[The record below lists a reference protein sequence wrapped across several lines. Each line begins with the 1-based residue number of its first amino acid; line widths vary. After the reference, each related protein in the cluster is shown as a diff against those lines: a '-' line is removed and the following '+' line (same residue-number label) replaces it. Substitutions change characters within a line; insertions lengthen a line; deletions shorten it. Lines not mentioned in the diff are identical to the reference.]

1 MEFRYA
7 IERQVSM
14 RPFDGTFSEYNTK
27 VVQFGYIALFSAC
40 FPLASFC
47 AMLANFVELR
57 VDAHKLGFEV
67 RRPRYLGAKDAGSWQ
82 QMMELLSW
90 LAIVV
95 NVLLLATSWT
105 FRDYIVT
112 PIVADRDDAACEVAP
127 PNEPEAV
134 TPFGVWS
141 GFNISWHDDRCR
153 SNYRLCFA
161 EVGSVPWLPASEYLD
176 ALAYRSQPF
185 ADLLCDP
192 ADPHYDA
199 RLCSL
204 CGERRYTVW
213 YTTIVLLVALEHA
226 VLLAKVLFKWL
237 VPRRPQWVA
246 HAEARAAFLAQRA
259 RDKARDARQSAVQ
272 LPEEPGDMPGE
283 EQAPLRRAAAAE
295 ERHDAAIRAA
305 KGRLGDIEAAV
316 NARLAEADC
325 TPELPRGV
333 ELVEQRR
340 QAPDATPRR
349 LGRGEPLAPE
359 TPLAAAAGDMTTPPV
374 WGSRKSSGS
383 YDGPYEEGI
392 GALEQRQLMRQ
403 AAEMEAA
410 LSPDSRQFI

>member
-1 MEFRYA
+1 
-7 IERQVSM
+7 M

-112 PIVADRDDAACEVAP
+112 PIVADRDDAACQVAP
-127 PNEPEAV
+127 PNEPEAM

-204 CGERRYTVW
+204 CGERRHTPSRAHGGRAVSGDSSR
-213 YTTIVLLVALEHA
+213 VRSCEQVHRLVHDHRA
-226 VLLAKVLFKWL
+226 
-237 VPRRPQWVA
+237 PRGARARSPPRQGPLQVARPA
-246 HAEARAAFLAQRA
+246 HAAVGGARGGARRLPRAARS
-259 RDKARDARQSAVQ
+259 RQGS
-272 LPEEPGDMPGE
+272 
-283 EQAPLRRAAAAE
+283 RRAAVGGAAAGGAWG
-295 ERHDAAIRAA
+295 HAWGGA
-305 KGRLGDIEAAV
+305 G
-316 NARLAEADC
+316 
-325 TPELPRGV
+325 
-333 ELVEQRR
+333 
-340 QAPDATPRR
+340 
-349 LGRGEPLAPE
+349 
-359 TPLAAAAGDMTTPPV
+359 AAAARG
-374 WGSRKSSGS
+374 R
-383 YDGPYEEGI
+383 
-392 GALEQRQLMRQ
+392 R
-403 AAEMEAA
+403 
-410 LSPDSRQFI
+410 

>member
-1 MEFRYA
+1 M
-7 IERQVSM
+7 S
-14 RPFDGTFSEYNTK
+14 
-27 VVQFGYIALFSAC
+27 
-40 FPLASFC
+40 
-47 AMLANFVELR
+47 
-57 VDAHKLGFEV
+57 
-67 RRPRYLGAKDAGSWQ
+67 
-82 QMMELLSW
+82 
-90 LAIVV
+90 
-95 NVLLLATSWT
+95 
-105 FRDYIVT
+105 
-112 PIVADRDDAACEVAP
+112 
-127 PNEPEAV
+127 
-134 TPFGVWS
+134 
-141 GFNISWHDDRCR
+141 
-153 SNYRLCFA
+153 
-161 EVGSVPWLPASEYLD
+161 
-176 ALAYRSQPF
+176 
-185 ADLLCDP
+185 
-192 ADPHYDA
+192 
-199 RLCSL
+199 
-204 CGERRYTVW
+204 RYTVW

-237 VPRRPQWVA
+237 VPRTPQWVA

-333 ELVEQRR
+333 ELVEQ
-340 QAPDATPRR
+340 
-349 LGRGEPLAPE
+349 
-359 TPLAAAAGDMTTPPV
+359 PV

-392 GALEQRQLMRQ
+392 SALEQRQLMRQ

>member
-1 MEFRYA
+1 M
-7 IERQVSM
+7 S
-14 RPFDGTFSEYNTK
+14 
-27 VVQFGYIALFSAC
+27 
-40 FPLASFC
+40 
-47 AMLANFVELR
+47 
-57 VDAHKLGFEV
+57 
-67 RRPRYLGAKDAGSWQ
+67 
-82 QMMELLSW
+82 
-90 LAIVV
+90 
-95 NVLLLATSWT
+95 
-105 FRDYIVT
+105 
-112 PIVADRDDAACEVAP
+112 
-127 PNEPEAV
+127 
-134 TPFGVWS
+134 
-141 GFNISWHDDRCR
+141 
-153 SNYRLCFA
+153 
-161 EVGSVPWLPASEYLD
+161 
-176 ALAYRSQPF
+176 
-185 ADLLCDP
+185 
-192 ADPHYDA
+192 
-199 RLCSL
+199 
-204 CGERRYTVW
+204 RYTVW

-226 VLLAKVLFKWL
+226 VLLAKVLVKWL

-340 QAPDATPRR
+340 QAPDPTPRR
-349 LGRGEPLAPE
+349 LGRGEPPAPE

-392 GALEQRQLMRQ
+392 SALEQRQLMRQ

-410 LSPDSRQFI
+410 LSPSSRQFI